1 MMAFLQMLAGLAVV
15 IAAIGGCAWL
25 ARRAGFAQAAGGQ
38 LMKVVSAMPVGAKER
53 VVVVELG
60 EQWLV
65 LGIAPGRVSTLAT
78 LPRGTLPEGTA
89 GAQPFGFAALLD
101 KARKHAQ
108 R

>member
-1 MMAFLQMLAGLAVV
+1 MAFLQLLAGMAAV
-15 IAAIGGCAWL
+15 IAAIAGVAWL
-25 ARRAGFAQAAGGQ
+25 ARRAGLAQVSGGQ
-38 LMKVVSAMPVGAKER
+38 LMRLVSALPVGAKER

-65 LGIAPGRVSTLAT
+65 LGIAPGRVSVLAT
-78 LPRGTLPEGTA
+78 LPRGLLPA
-89 GAQPFGFAALLD
+89 AAPPAFGFAALLE

>member
-1 MMAFLQMLAGLAVV
+1 MAFLQMLAGLAVV

-25 ARRAGFAQAAGGQ
+25 ARRAGFAQASGGQ

-53 VVVVELG
+53 VVIVELG

-78 LPRGTLPEGTA
+78 LPRGTLPEATT